1 MIDNERPLPEI
12 PESKAVSKKRTRLS
26 LVWVIPIV
34 AALAGTWVAVTR
46 ILSEGPKIT
55 ITFASADGLEAGKT
69 KIQYNGVEIGTIS
82 TIRLSDD
89 HQHVITTAAMAPK
102 TESFLLQDTKFWV
115 VRPRISGATVS
126 GLGTLISG
134 AYVTL
139 EIGHSQEKGREFVAM
154 ETPPVITSDVP
165 GRYFVLKAPDLGS
178 LDNGTPIFFR
188 RLQVG
193 EVASYELDKDGQG
206 VTVKI
211 FVRAPY
217 DQYVNPNTH
226 FWQASGMD
234 VSLSAEGLKVE
245 TQSVMSMM
253 IGGIAF
259 ETAATGPVLPPAEAN
274 RVFTLYRDRTE
285 AFKLPAH
292 NPQTYLL
299 VFKES
304 VRGLAAGAPVEFQG
318 VTVGEV
324 VSLQAQFDRKTF
336 KVSIP
341 VTVQLDPAAFG
352 VHMLNMDA
360 TQSAAAHR
368 QLVEGM
374 AARGVRAQLRSGNVL
389 TGALYV
395 ALDFFPKSP
404 PVTLDWSKEPVE
416 FPTISGQLGAVMD
429 NAADIMVKLDQLPL
443 KQITDNLQKV
453 LTDLDSTLISGHST
467 LDNANK
473 LIEPNSELG
482 VELGSTLEEVRGA
495 AQAVR
500 VLTEYLER
508 HPEAL
513 IRGKTEESK

>member
-1 MIDNERPLPEI
+1 MIDHDGSLPEV
-12 PESKAVSKKRTRLS
+12 PEARAVSRKRTRLS

-34 AALAGTWVAVTR
+34 AAVAGTWVAVTR

-69 KIQYNGVEIGTIS
+69 KIQYNGVAIGTI
-82 TIRLSDD
+82 TAIRLSDD
-89 HQHVITTAAMAPK
+89 HRHVITNAAMAPK
-102 TESFLLQDTKFWV
+102 TESFLFEDTKFWV
-115 VRPRISGATVS
+115 VRPRISGATIS

-139 EIGHSQEKGREFVAM
+139 EIGHSGQKGREFVAI
-154 ETPPVITSDVP
+154 EAPPVITSDTP

-193 EVASYELDKDGQG
+193 QVSSYELDKDGQAL
-206 VTVKI
+206 TVKV

-217 DQYVNPNTH
+217 DQYVNPNTR

-234 VSLSAEGLKVE
+234 VSLTAEGLRVE
-245 TQSVMSMM
+245 TQSVMSML

-259 ETAATGPVLPPAEAN
+259 ETDATGPVLPPAAIDS
-274 RVFTLYRDRTE
+274 VFTLYRDRTE
-285 AFKLPAH
+285 AFKSPPRF
-292 NPQTYLL
+292 PQTYLL

-304 VRGLAAGAPVEFQG
+304 VRGLEAGAPVQFKG
-318 VTVGEV
+318 VTIGEV
-324 VSLQAQFDRKTF
+324 VSLKAQFDRKTF
-336 KVSIP
+336 EFSVP
-341 VTVQLDPAAFG
+341 VVIRVDPAAFG
-352 VHMLNMDA
+352 VSMLNMGDTNTGA
-360 TQSAAAHR
+360 VHR
-368 QLVEGM
+368 KVVDTMVSKGI
-374 AARGVRAQLRSGNVL
+374 RAQLRSGNML

-395 ALDFFPKSP
+395 ALDFFPKAR
-404 PVTLDWSKEPVE
+404 PVPLDWSKEPVE
-416 FPTISGQLGAVMD
+416 IPTMPGQLAEVAD
-429 NAADIMVKLDQLPL
+429 NIASIMNKLDQVPF

-453 LTDLDSTLISGHST
+453 LTDLDSTLVSGRGT

-473 LIEPNSELG
+473 LIEPNSALG
-482 VELGSTLEEVRGA
+482 AELGSTLQEVRGA
-495 AQAVR
+495 ARSVR
-500 VLTEYLER
+500 VLADYLER